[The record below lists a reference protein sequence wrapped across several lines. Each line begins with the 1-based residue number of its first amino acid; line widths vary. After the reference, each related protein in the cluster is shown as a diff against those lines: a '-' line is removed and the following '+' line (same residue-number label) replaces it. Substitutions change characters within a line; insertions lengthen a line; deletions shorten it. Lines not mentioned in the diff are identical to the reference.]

1 MLEQE
6 NDLSLASGFERG
18 SKNKDLSEINSE
30 LDSGFLSGP
39 QQIFSGE
46 LSSGTIDS
54 IDLKS
59 KENRNNNRSSSTSTK
74 SQSQQK
80 TVSADCDSSVD
91 LGISADLSS
100 SQMKSGGGETGLSD
114 WFHNLNIKD
123 SPTIN
128 NLDATTKEKI
138 AVSTTITTANNVA
151 NQQSKINVEQ
161 LWKICYQQDNEGDT

>member
-18 SKNKDLSEINSE
+18 SKNKDFSETNSE

-46 LSSGTIDS
+46 LSSGAIDS
-54 IDLKS
+54 IDMKLKDS
-59 KENRNNNRSSSTSTK
+59 RHHSTTS

-80 TVSADCDSSVD
+80 NASASDSFVD

-114 WFHNLNIKD
+114 WFNNLNIKD
-123 SPTIN
+123 SSSIN
-128 NLDATTKEKI
+128 NLDATKEKI
-138 AVSTTITTANNVA
+138 ATTVIAANVA
-151 NQQSKINVEQ
+151 SQQQKINVDAN
-161 LWKICYQQDNEGDT
+161 LWERCYRQDNDGDT

>member
-18 SKNKDLSEINSE
+18 SKNKDLSETNSE

-46 LSSGTIDS
+46 LSSDS
-54 IDLKS
+54 LDAKDS
-59 KENRNNNRSSSTSTK
+59 CHHHHSSSTTTS
-74 SQSQQK
+74 SQNQQK
-80 TVSADCDSSVD
+80 SVSTSDSFVD

-114 WFHNLNIKD
+114 WFNNLNIKD
-123 SPTIN
+123 SPSIN
-128 NLDATTKEKI
+128 NLDAAKEKI
-138 AVSTTITTANNVA
+138 TTGTAA
-151 NQQSKINVEQ
+151 TAASQQSKSNIEAN
-161 LWKICYQQDNEGDT
+161 LWKLCYRQDNDGDT

>member
-6 NDLSLASGFERG
+6 NDLSLASSFERG
-18 SKNKDLSEINSE
+18 SKNKDLSETNPD

-46 LSSGTIDS
+46 LSSGNIDS

-59 KENRNNNRSSSTSTK
+59 KDSRSHHSSSTK

-80 TVSADCDSSVD
+80 GASIDSDTFVD

-100 SQMKSGGGETGLSD
+100 SQMKTYGGETGLSD
-114 WFHNLNIKD
+114 WF
-123 SPTIN
+123 N
-128 NLDATTKEKI
+128 NLSVKDPSKNDLDTHKEKPI
-138 AVSTTITTANNVA
+138 PPSLPCQT
-151 NQQSKINVEQ
+151 
-161 LWKICYQQDNEGDT
+161 LWKICYAQDNDGDTWVSFLNDSKL

>member
-18 SKNKDLSEINSE
+18 SKNKDLSETNPD

-46 LSSGTIDS
+46 LSSGNIDS

-59 KENRNNNRSSSTSTK
+59 KDSRSHHSSSTK

-80 TVSADCDSSVD
+80 SASIDSDSFVD

-100 SQMKSGGGETGLSD
+100 SQMKTGGGETGLSD
-114 WFHNLNIKD
+114 WFNNLNIKD
-123 SPTIN
+123 SPSIN
-128 NLDATTKEKI
+128 NLDATKEKL
-138 AVSTTITTANNVA
+138 ATITTTTTTANVP
-151 NQQSKINVEQ
+151 SHPPKINVEA
-161 LWKICYQQDNEGDT
+161 LWNLCYQQDNDGDT

>member
-18 SKNKDLSEINSE
+18 SKNKDLSEVNSE

-46 LSSGTIDS
+46 LSSGNIDS

-59 KENRNNNRSSSTSTK
+59 KDSHHSSSTK

-80 TVSADCDSSVD
+80 NAFIDSDSFVD

-100 SQMKSGGGETGLSD
+100 SEMKMSGAETGISD
-114 WFHNLNIKD
+114 WFNNLNIKD
-123 SPTIN
+123 TPSIN
-128 NLDATTKEKI
+128 NLDTTKERI
-138 AVSTTITTANNVA
+138 PAATTTTSANVG
-151 NQQSKINVEQ
+151 INFES
-161 LWKICYQQDNEGDT
+161 LWKICYQQDNDGDT